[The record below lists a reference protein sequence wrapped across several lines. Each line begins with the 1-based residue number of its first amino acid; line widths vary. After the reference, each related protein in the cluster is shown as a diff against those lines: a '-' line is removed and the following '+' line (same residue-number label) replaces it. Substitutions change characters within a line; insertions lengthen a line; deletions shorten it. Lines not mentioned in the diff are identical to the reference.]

1 MKVNLFHFMLY
12 CYIFFVSWTSTF
24 RISSWFTVPF
34 IISLFILYLGLFR
47 IIRIGYIPKF
57 FYKKEDLLLVIFMI
71 SISFSAMINPNSHSM
86 NYIFAYTYIFIIY
99 LFFKLIYSTS
109 NIKIDN
115 ILKANAI
122 AILFVAL
129 FVIFEFV
136 LNYFSIIDIQALLPR
151 TRDVTATYLGG
162 TYRRAYGFSTE
173 PTIVAFYFNTLGPI
187 GLWYWFNRIK
197 GKNITKLFITIVY
210 LLAILLTFSPTVV
223 FLLLSIV
230 IVALY
235 NIISKNR
242 INISHVKK
250 FFLVTFAIVIT
261 ITIINSQGQ
270 ISRHFEPYKTKILL
284 QQHDQPGSRIN
295 RWQTDIER
303 LIEAPIF
310 GIGVGGLSTEGRGS
324 SVNWYLFLALE
335 GGTVSLAIILVFLA
349 ITFFRITKSKLL
361 FKNYVLVGYLAG
373 TMHLSVISTF
383 YYTFLWLLLIIFN
396 ICEWK
401 SQDINSSK
409 RLNDI
414 E

>member
-1 MKVNLFHFMLY
+1 
-12 CYIFFVSWTSTF
+12 
-24 RISSWFTVPF
+24 
-34 IISLFILYLGLFR
+34 
-47 IIRIGYIPKF
+47 
-57 FYKKEDLLLVIFMI
+57 
-71 SISFSAMINPNSHSM
+71 M

-109 NIKIDN
+109 NISIDN

-122 AILFVAL
+122 AIIFVAL

-173 PTIVAFYFNTLGPI
+173 PTIVAFYFNTLGPL
-187 GLWYWFNRIK
+187 GLWYWFNRVK

-223 FLLLSIV
+223 FLLISIV

-235 NIISKNR
+235 NIISKKR
-242 INISHVKK
+242 INISHFMK
-250 FFLVTFAIVIT
+250 FSLVTLAIVIT
-261 ITIINSQGQ
+261 ITIINNQGL

-284 QQHDQPGSRIN
+284 QQHNQPGSRIN
-295 RWQTDIER
+295 RWQMDIER
-303 LIEAPIF
+303 VKEAPLF
-310 GIGVGGLSTEGRGS
+310 GIGLGSLSTEGRGS
-324 SVNWYLFLALE
+324 SVNWYLFLAVE
-335 GGTVSLAIILVFLA
+335 GGLISSVIMLLFLA

-361 FKNYVLVGYLAG
+361 FKNYMLVGYLAG
-373 TMHLSVISTF
+373 IMHLSVISTF

-401 SQDINSSK
+401 SQDINLSK
-409 RLNDI
+409 RLSDI
-414 E
+414 K